1 MAKIRLIMKSILL
14 TILAVGMTGQNAWSA
29 SYDTLPKN
37 VNTVVFKQVMVSKI
51 ESEYDAKGQ
60 QETLD
65 LKEEFTSSRLED
77 VSSVIKSYFE
87 QLKAISPEAYSNF
100 SLGEFSADVE
110 ANVNAQG
117 FGYGFGVTDRL
128 TVYASVPMY
137 HITTDIKFRQS
148 KESNIAAVQATIRNA
163 NPDSAIGKFVKD
175 LTLQLPST
183 NSELLQSLVVNYYK
197 YKPIGKW
204 EKDALGDAEIG
215 FIYRL
220 TDYSDRGMS
229 ISAGAIL
236 PTGEADDPDS
246 LQDVSTG
253 DGQYD
258 AFVEAAAGIS
268 FFDNTFQFDIKGR
281 YTYQFASEKEVRWI
295 DDVDMPLSSQKQTVN
310 QKLGNKIDTTLTL
323 TYNPTHWMNLNSSLI
338 LGQTEATTYANVADP
353 KVRRALEEDT
363 GNESRWA
370 RIGIGFSTIEAYKRK
385 QFEMPFDIGVTAQ
398 RLLNGKNT
406 ASYDRIDLDLKL
418 YF

>member
-1 MAKIRLIMKSILL
+1 M
-14 TILAVGMTGQNAWSA
+14 
-29 SYDTLPKN
+29 
-37 VNTVVFKQVMVSKI
+37 
-51 ESEYDAKGQ
+51 
-60 QETLD
+60 
-65 LKEEFTSSRLED
+65 
-77 VSSVIKSYFE
+77 
-87 QLKAISPEAYSNF
+87 
-100 SLGEFSADVE
+100 
-110 ANVNAQG
+110 
-117 FGYGFGVTDRL
+117 
-128 TVYASVPMY
+128 
-137 HITTDIKFRQS
+137 
-148 KESNIAAVQATIRNA
+148 
-163 NPDSAIGKFVKD
+163 
-175 LTLQLPST
+175 
-183 NSELLQSLVVNYYK
+183 NYYK

-229 ISAGAIL
+229 ISAGAVL

-268 FFDNTFQFDIKGR
+268 FLDNTLQFDIKGR

-295 DDVDMPLSSQKQTVN
+295 DDVDMPLSSQKKTVN

-323 TYNPTHWMNLNSSLI
+323 TYNPTYWMNLNSSLI
-338 LGQTEATTYANVADP
+338 LGQTEVTTYTNVADP

-363 GNESRWA
+363 GSESRWV
-370 RIGIGFSTIEAYKRK
+370 RVGIGFSTIEAYKRK
-385 QFEMPFDIGVTAQ
+385 QFELPFDVGVSAQ
-398 RLLNGKNT
+398 RLLNAKNT